1 MTVVNEMLDY
11 LAAVIY
17 NLPWTSSCHDTGLT
31 LLYTLPCL
39 YVQQIPRCFHTAV
52 FCYLTSISCLRMG
65 CYAIETHNRKGLR
78 WHEYDPVLSTSYI
91 HNMLL

>member
-17 NLPWTSSCHDTGLT
+17 NLLWTSSYRDTGLT
-31 LLYTLPCL
+31 LLFTLPCL

-52 FCYLTSISCLRMG
+52 FCYLAIISCLRMG
-65 CYAIETHNRKGLR
+65 CCDIETHNRKGLR
-78 WHEYDPVLSTSYI
+78 
-91 HNMLL
+91 